1 MPSPD
6 PVRKQPGR
14 SSGKSARQALPWHAR
29 AAATFALLLLCSAF
43 SITAAN
49 QARAND
55 LIRDLPAEVRSKPVR
70 LAIVIDDV
78 GYSLSRGEELLAL
91 PKPLTLGMLPYAPHA
106 LEIAERAHA
115 SGREIILHQPM
126 EPVAAD
132 RLEPG
137 TLALDM
143 TPERFAAQFDAALE
157 RLPNVTG
164 VNNHTGSLLTAHR
177 LPMEQLM
184 AGIARR
190 GLFFL
195 DSRTTPHTVAET
207 TARAHDVPA
216 IRRDVFLDHVRTE
229 AHLQAAFER
238 SLAIARRKGQA
249 VVIAHPY
256 PITVAFL
263 TEQLASLP
271 EDVEL
276 TTLSDL
282 IEPAAREAPVRRAG
296 RGGIVL
302 LGSPASPSISLGR

>member
-1 MPSPD
+1 LAILCVLGP
-6 PVRKQPGR
+6 Q
-14 SSGKSARQALPWHAR
+14 SS
-29 AAATFALLLLCSAF
+29 
-43 SITAAN
+43 
-49 QARAND
+49 RAND
-55 LIRDLPAEVRSKPVR
+55 LIRDLPPAAHSTTVR
-70 LAIVIDDV
+70 LAIVVDDV
-78 GYSLSRGEELLAL
+78 GYSLRRAEQLLAL
-91 PKPLTLGMLPYAPHA
+91 PKALTLGMLPYAPHA

-126 EPVAAD
+126 EPVAAN

-143 TPERFAAQFDAALE
+143 SPERFDAQFDAALA

-190 GLFFL
+190 GLYFL
-195 DSRTTPHTVAET
+195 DSRTTPHTVAES
-207 TARAHDVPA
+207 TARAQNVPT
-216 IRRDVFLDHVRTE
+216 IRRDVFLDHVRSE
-229 AHLQAAFER
+229 AHLEAAFQR
-238 SLAIARRKGQA
+238 SLAIARRQGQA

-263 TEQLASLP
+263 QEKLLSLP

-276 TTLSDL
+276 TTLSEL
-282 IEPAAREAPVRRAG
+282 VAPRKPLRSTG
-296 RGGIVL
+296 RGGIAL
-302 LGSPASPSISLGR
+302 LGSPASPSISLGQ

>member
-6 PVRKQPGR
+6 PVRTSPAHQV
-14 SSGKSARQALPWHAR
+14 SPWHSLTPADFV
-29 AAATFALLLLCSAF
+29 AFTLCAVLSLLLPQ
-43 SITAAN
+43 IG
-49 QARAND
+49 RAND
-55 LIRDLPAEVRSKPVR
+55 LIRDLPATEFANTAR
-70 LAIVIDDV
+70 LAIVVDDV
-78 GYSLSRGEELLAL
+78 GYSLRRAEELLAL
-91 PKPLTLGMLPYAPHA
+91 PKALTLGMLPYAPHA

-126 EPVAAD
+126 EPVAAN
-132 RLEPG
+132 RMEPG

-143 TPERFAAQFDAALE
+143 SPERFDAQFEAALE

-195 DSRTTPHTVAET
+195 DSRTTPHTVAES
-207 TARAHDVPA
+207 TARANDVPT
-216 IRRDVFLDHVRTE
+216 IRRDVFLDHVRTD
-229 AHLQAAFER
+229 AHLEAAFQR
-238 SLAIARRKGQA
+238 SLSIARRQGQA

-263 TEQLASLP
+263 EEKLASLP
-271 EDVEL
+271 EDVVL
-276 TTLSDL
+276 TTLSEL
-282 IEPAAREAPVRRAG
+282 VAPREPLRRTG
-296 RGGIVL
+296 RGGIAL
-302 LGSPASPSISLGR
+302 LGSPASPSISLGQ

>member
-1 MPSPD
+1 MVLCTALSLIMP
-6 PVRKQPGR
+6 PG
-14 SSGKSARQALPWHAR
+14 S
-29 AAATFALLLLCSAF
+29 
-43 SITAAN
+43 
-49 QARAND
+49 RAND
-55 LIRDLPAEVRSKPVR
+55 LIRHMPAQMPGAPHSTPVR

-78 GYSLSRGEELLAL
+78 GYSLRRGEQLLAL
-91 PKPLTLGMLPYAPHA
+91 PKALTLGMLPYAPHA

-126 EPVAAD
+126 EPVVAN

-143 TPERFAAQFDAALE
+143 TPERFEAQFDAALE

-164 VNNHTGSLLTAHR
+164 VNNHTGSLLTAR
-177 LPMEQLM
+177 RQPMERLM

-190 GLFFL
+190 GLYFL
-195 DSRTTPHTVAET
+195 DSRTTPYTVAET
-207 TARAHDVPA
+207 TARAFQVPT

-229 AHLQAAFER
+229 ADLEAAFQR
-238 SLAIARRKGQA
+238 SLAIARRRGQA

-263 TEQLASLP
+263 SEKLASLP
-271 EDVEL
+271 EDVVL

-282 IEPAAREAPVRRAG
+282 VVPEVPVRRADP
-296 RGGIVL
+296 GGIAL
-302 LGSPASPSISLGR
+302 LGSPASPHISLGQ